1 MLARDVRRMVF
12 GRLRGVH
19 KKRLRT
25 ISAAVL
31 GFLKVPR
38 LGIAALGRAL
48 EGPALPR
55 HRIKRVWRLVANP
68 RFDTAVIQEAL
79 LRQAAELFRP
89 LVLSLDWVELRDGCR
104 ALVAAVSAGHRRAI
118 PVAWVVVQP
127 RRFRRSQNSVEDAFV
142 ERLAAILAGAGG
154 APACIV
160 ADRGFR
166 RATFLRLLDG
176 LGLGYVIRVCGHV
189 HVSGRRYTG
198 LLEACG
204 LAENAEADL
213 GRLSYR
219 EDGLATTRIVWR
231 WTRAQDEPWL
241 LATNL
246 RKGIKR
252 LCEIYALRMEEEE
265 SFRDL
270 KSHRFGAAL
279 RYLKLSG
286 TDRYDRILAIW
297 ALGTWLLH
305 AQGNAA
311 VRANLHHG
319 LSTASNR
326 RRDLSLVTIGRLLI
340 PLPLG
345 SPSTLFRLLA
355 A

>member
-1 MLARDVRRMVF
+1 MLARDVRRWVF

-55 HRIKRVWRLVANP
+55 HRIKRIWRLIANP
-68 RFDTAVIQEAL
+68 RFDTTVIQEAL
-79 LRQAAELFRP
+79 LCQAAELFRP

-104 ALVAAVSAGHRRAI
+104 ALVAAVSAGHGRAI

-142 ERLAAILAGAGG
+142 ERLADILAGAKV
-154 APACIV
+154 CIV

-176 LGLGYVIRVCGHV
+176 LDLGYVIRVCGHV
-189 HVSGRRYTG
+189 HVSGHRHTG

-219 EDGLATTRIVWR
+219 EDGFATTRIVWR
-231 WTRAQDEPWL
+231 WTRAQDEPWM

-246 RKGIKR
+246 RKSIKR

-311 VRANLHHG
+311 VRSNLHHG

-340 PLPLG
+340 SLHIASLPAL
-345 SPSTLFRLLA
+345 LQLLA
-355 A
+355 P

>member
-1 MLARDVRRMVF
+1 MLARDVRRWVF
-12 GRLRGVH
+12 SRLRGMH

-31 GFLKVPR
+31 GFLRVTR

-48 EGPALPR
+48 DGPARLR
-55 HRIKRVWRLVANP
+55 HRIKRVWRLIANP
-68 RFDTAVIQEAL
+68 RFDTAVVQEAL
-79 LRQAAELFRP
+79 IRQAAELFRP
-89 LVLSLDWVELRDGCR
+89 LVISLDWVELRGGCR
-104 ALVAAVSAGHRRAI
+104 GLVAAVCIRHGRAL
-118 PVAWVVVQP
+118 PVAWVVVRP
-127 RRFRRSQNSVEDAFV
+127 TRFRRSQNTVEDHFV
-142 ERLAAILAGAGG
+142 ERVAGALAGTD
-154 APACIV
+154 ACVV

-166 RATFLRLLDG
+166 RATFLRLLDR
-176 LGLGYVIRVCGHV
+176 LDLGYVIRVCGRV
-189 HVSGRRYTG
+189 HVAGRRHTG

-219 EDGLATTRIVWR
+219 EDGFAYTRIVWR

-246 RKGIKR
+246 TKSIKR

-279 RYLKLSG
+279 RYLNLSG
-286 TDRYDRILAIW
+286 TDRYDRILAVW

-305 AQGNAA
+305 AQGHAA
-311 VRANLHHG
+311 VQANLHLG

-326 RRDLSLVTIGRLLI
+326 RRDLSLLSIGRLLI
-340 PLPLG
+340 PIHLG
-345 SPSTLFRLLA
+345 SPASLLLLLA